1 MTSRIIVMCSES
13 SKAQV
18 MKNHAYN
25 TVNIDEKEGAKT
37 NKKVRKPSCQSKY
50 QIDFNYFPNSVAGPE
65 NMRSRGVRVTTRRS
79 RVGIRS
85 PRVEHRFRVPHT
97 VGKVIFRHTVD
108 AKNHLAST
116 VWCKRIFLIENI
128 EKNL

>member
-37 NKKVRKPSCQSKY
+37 NKKVRKPSCHSKY
-50 QIDFNYFPNSVAGPE
+50 QIDLKISSA
-65 NMRSRGVRVTTRRS
+65 
-79 RVGIRS
+79 VGERIL
-85 PRVEHRFRVPHT
+85 EKFVP
-97 VGKVIFRHTVD
+97 
-108 AKNHLAST
+108 
-116 VWCKRIFLIENI
+116 
-128 EKNL
+128 